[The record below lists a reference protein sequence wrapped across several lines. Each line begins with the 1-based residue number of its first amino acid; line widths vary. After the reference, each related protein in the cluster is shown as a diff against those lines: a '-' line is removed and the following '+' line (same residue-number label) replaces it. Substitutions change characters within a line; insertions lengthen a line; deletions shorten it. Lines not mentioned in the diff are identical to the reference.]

1 MQDKLTVYPREGK
14 GKEYCRKIRR
24 EGKVPA
30 VIYGHGFE
38 PMPVCLVEK
47 EFRALLRREKGIHG
61 LLNLEVEG
69 NGEHMVLIKEIQKDP
84 IKDNLLHVDFQKVRA
99 DEAISAVVPLK
110 LVGEPRGVRAG
121 GLLQHFLYEVH
132 IQCLPKDLPEEIV
145 VDISHLNVKESLR
158 VANLPRLEGIRYLNS
173 PEEVVVSITPKR
185 VRAGVRAAMLP
196 EEEEALAEEGI
207 AGEEAPEEGAGE
219 IEEAQESGEE

>member
-1 MQDKLTVYPREGK
+1 MQEKLVVYPREGK
-14 GKEYCRKIRR
+14 GKEYCRKLRR

-38 PMPVCLVEK
+38 PMPVSLVEK

-61 LLNLEVEG
+61 LLSLRVEG
-69 NGEHMVLIKEIQKDP
+69 DGEHMVLIKEIQKDP
-84 IKDNLLHVDFQKVRA
+84 IKDHLLHVDFQRVKA

-121 GLLQHFLYEVH
+121 GLLQHFLYEVQ
-132 IQCLPKDLPEEIV
+132 IQCLPKDLPDEIV
-145 VDISHLNVKESLR
+145 VDISRLNVKESLR
-158 VANLPRLEGIRYLNS
+158 VGDLPRLEGIRYLNS

-185 VRAGVRAAMLP
+185 VRAGVRAVVEL
-196 EEEEALAEEGI
+196 EEEMEEAAAEDQAAEETPEGETGE
-207 AGEEAPEEGAGE
+207 AG
-219 IEEAQESGEE
+219 ESGEA

>member
-1 MQDKLTVYPREGK
+1 MQEKLVVHPREGK
-14 GKEYCRKIRR
+14 GKEYCRKLRR

-30 VIYGHGFE
+30 IIYGHDFE
-38 PMPVCLVEK
+38 PLPVAVVEK

-61 LLNLEVEG
+61 LLNLRVEG
-69 NGEHMVLIKEIQKDP
+69 DGEHMVLIKEIQKDP
-84 IKDNLLHVDFQKVRA
+84 IKDNLLHVDFQRVKA

-145 VDISHLNVKESLR
+145 VDISRLNVKESLR
-158 VANLPRLEGIRYLNS
+158 ISDLPRLEGIRYLNN

-185 VRAGVRAAMLP
+185 VRAGVRAAVEL
-196 EEEEALAEEGI
+196 EEEVEESIAEE
-207 AGEEAPEEGAGE
+207 AAEEASGE
-219 IEEAQESGEE
+219 ESGEEQGTAEE